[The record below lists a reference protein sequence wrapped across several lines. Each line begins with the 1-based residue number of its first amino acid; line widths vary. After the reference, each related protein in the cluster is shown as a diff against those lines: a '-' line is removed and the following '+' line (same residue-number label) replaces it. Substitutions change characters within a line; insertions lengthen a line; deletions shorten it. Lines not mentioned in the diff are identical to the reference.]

1 MTILG
6 NVSASGGWVCAQGSN
21 IMALNVYRVSEVVL
35 NNNLMRTFELPRK
48 PLENPI
54 PFNSR

>member
-6 NVSASGGWVCAQGSN
+6 NVTASGGWLCAKGSD
-21 IMALNVYRVSEVVL
+21 IMALNVYRVCEVVL
-35 NNNLMRTFELPRK
+35 NNNLMKTFELSRK
-48 PLENPI
+48 SLENPI